1 MKTIA
6 IIESCDT
13 KYKEAEFISN
23 FIKKEDLNTLVLN
36 TATGPDPSYN
46 YDISREEIA
55 EAYGTHGQRWSRNQR
70 EKRLI
75 S

>member
-55 EAYGTHGQRWSRNQR
+55 EAYGTSWS
-70 EKRLI
+70 EMEPK
-75 S
+75 SK

>member
-36 TATGPDPSYN
+36 TATGPDPY
-46 YDISREEIA
+46 IIMTFPEKKLQKHMEL
-55 EAYGTHGQRWSRNQR
+55 HGQRWSRNQR

>member
-55 EAYGTHGQRWSRNQR
+55 EAYGTSWS
-70 EKRLI
+70 EMEPK
-75 S
+75 